1 MNGPRACFT
10 CGKGLTRHR
19 LQAHAWLLVIQ
30 HDGSGYLFCPGDCAD
45 AELDRID
52 PSDRAYLVMPGP
64 RLVDGLELLAH
75 IIHPGLV
82 DEPAVGQL
90 IEVDIGA
97 PAV

>member
-19 LQAHAWLLVIQ
+19 LQAHAWLFVIQ

-64 RLVDGLELLAH
+64 RLVELCHWEDAA
-75 IIHPGLV
+75 GR
-82 DEPAVGQL
+82 PALRKIVL
-90 IEVDIGA
+90 
-97 PAV
+97 